1 MLIQCIFPV
10 EVYMSLILTLLIIS
24 KPSIVLFTPVEGF
37 ADLEALT
44 TPSGFG
50 LLLIQS
56 SDPGETEILAREIF
70 DILDILELGS
80 CEDISLYRISL
91 NAEGYMDV
99 AILASDYPSLPAV
112 VVLVGC
118 CGFLQLDPS
127 ILEAEI
133 EDSWYLWGGGS
144 ISGICNLCTRCNP

>member
-1 MLIQCIFPV
+1 V
-10 EVYMSLILTLLIIS
+10 STILTLLIVS
-24 KPSIVLFTPVEGF
+24 QPALERFTPVEGF
-37 ADLEALT
+37 ADLESVT

-56 SDPGETEILAREIF
+56 DDVDENEALASEVLY
-70 DILDILELGS
+70 ILDILEPCS
-80 CEDISLYRISL
+80 CELIDLYSISL
-91 NAEGYMDV
+91 NAEGYIDV
-99 AILASDYPSLPAV
+99 AILASDYPSPPAL
-112 VVLVGC
+112 VVLVGH

>member
-1 MLIQCIFPV
+1 
-10 EVYMSLILTLLIIS
+10 MSLILTLLVIS
-24 KPSIVLFTPVEGF
+24 QPAVERFTLIEGF
-37 ADLEALT
+37 SDLEAQT

-56 SDPGETEILAREIF
+56 SDPRETEILAREIF
-70 DILDILELGS
+70 DILDVLELCS

-99 AILASDYPSLPAV
+99 AILANDYPSPPAV
-112 VVLVGC
+112 VVLVGH